1 MPITA
6 MPTRLP
12 NLRFVLIIVLAMLAC
27 SAPADSISA
36 KVMTGVLTPIP
47 KLAIPTATA
56 SIQYGVAPL
65 MPISAAVAALSL
77 WKGFFEASSLS
88 ALDNFFELGGDS
100 LRAVRLMAAVRKEL
114 GVRLIARFGTLLRT
128 DSAVI
133 GAP

>member
-1 MPITA
+1 MA
-6 MPTRLP
+6 
-12 NLRFVLIIVLAMLAC
+12 
-27 SAPADSISA
+27 
-36 KVMTGVLTPIP
+36 GVLTPIP

-133 GAP
+133 GAPYTGIARCRVATPAPDRRIGGAARRDGQALVTW